1 VKVRCQTSKS
11 IFDAHLH
18 QLPSSTKWM
27 IGTIFDAQQQSM
39 RVVAAITL
47 LVLLVDEGAAF
58 FVSRPT
64 FGYGET
70 KICMAAGAD
79 VERVVKTSTSAV
91 DPL

>member
-1 VKVRCQTSKS
+1 
-11 IFDAHLH
+11 
-18 QLPSSTKWM
+18 
-27 IGTIFDAQQQSM
+27 M